1 VGCTL
6 GRLGLLQEL
15 SCAQVVQLMQLRK
28 YVNQV
33 GLGDFSHV
41 NVFFIIFITCDFGEK
56 NVILFSFQKKWLRQD
71 PMVCPCRLEWSSNEL
86 SVDTL
91 KNLHRASVLVFT
103 RRRGLNPKTLKP

>member
-41 NVFFIIFITCDFGEK
+41 NVFLLFLSH
-56 NVILFSFQKKWLRQD
+56 VILVKK
-71 PMVCPCRLEWSSNEL
+71 M
-86 SVDTL
+86 
-91 KNLHRASVLVFT
+91 
-103 RRRGLNPKTLKP
+103 